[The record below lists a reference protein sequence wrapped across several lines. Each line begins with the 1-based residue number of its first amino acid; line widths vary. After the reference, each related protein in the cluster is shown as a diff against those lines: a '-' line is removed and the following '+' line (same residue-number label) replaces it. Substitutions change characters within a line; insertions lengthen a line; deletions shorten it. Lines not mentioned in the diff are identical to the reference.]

1 MLVSDSALI
10 TSPLQEAEAIFG
22 DVDDLLA
29 MYEDRKHARA
39 AAAGEEEGL
48 DEDEEDEGLDEE
60 EAEARRLARVRL
72 EGACGAGWPERVGPA
87 GWSGWTQLTGWLGAL
102 PWRPA

>member
-1 MLVSDSALI
+1 MLLHALAL
-10 TSPLQEAEAIFG
+10 LQEAEAIFG

-39 AAAGEEEGL
+39 AAADDEEGL
-48 DEDEEDEGLDEE
+48 DDEEEDEGLDDE

-72 EGACGAGWPERVGPA
+72 GGCCVAVMFCAAGGFV
-87 GWSGWTQLTGWLGAL
+87 
-102 PWRPA
+102 